1 MFNLPSDCLSKSH
14 SALLPQCLCCIS
26 SRKKFSKLATAAH
39 TQFVEYGHLQK
50 LGTAQKYESRG
61 GTSDFRLHTS
71 YFRLQTSDF
80 RLQTSDFRLQT
91 SDFRLHT
98 SYFRLQ
104 TSDFRLQTFRVR
116 T

>member
-50 LGTAQKYESRG
+50 LGTAQKYGSWFRRELFHWRVLNPAIPSLGSLRSWRFVSVGESG
-61 GTSDFRLHTS
+61 KKS
-71 YFRLQTSDF
+71 
-80 RLQTSDFRLQT
+80 
-91 SDFRLHT
+91 
-98 SYFRLQ
+98 
-104 TSDFRLQTFRVR
+104 
-116 T
+116 